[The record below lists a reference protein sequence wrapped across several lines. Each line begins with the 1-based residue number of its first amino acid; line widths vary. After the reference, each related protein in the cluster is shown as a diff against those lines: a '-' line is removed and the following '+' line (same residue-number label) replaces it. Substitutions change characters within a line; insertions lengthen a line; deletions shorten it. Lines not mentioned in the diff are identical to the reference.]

1 MKPSFYVCS
10 MGLLTRVREALGLKG
25 NILPILSIRSLDAT
39 GWQMFEAVWQPYLL
53 SLGASMQHVGIISST
68 YLAFFSGF
76 QFFTGTVSDSL
87 GRKRTMIIA
96 YLLSLA
102 SILFTFAA
110 DSWALLLPVMVV
122 FAAVDAL
129 AEPAIIPL
137 VAESVPE
144 EKRGAAFGYLSQ
156 TWFLPGLFAPAL
168 GGLIGSQYGFKALL
182 LVVFTTETLSLI
194 MFHFFVKETLRNLK
208 PINLLDQAKRLVSL
222 LKPERGLTR
231 LYATIISNR
240 FAYALFDGVLYAM
253 VIRAHGFSAL
263 TIAFAANVFTMT
275 TALSLFGTGRFV
287 DRVGSRIPLIA
298 SNLSWMVALAAY
310 FYSSNLNALFL
321 AQVIRGVS
329 VALWDPALNTYVASE
344 TTESDRGRVTGKVGA
359 LKGILTF
366 PAPVIGATL
375 FELYGLTGPIFLSLI
390 GILLSTWLAIGLKK
404 KENPISSSHN
414 GPPNHLNII

>member
-1 MKPSFYVCS
+1 
-10 MGLLTRVREALGLKG
+10 MGLMTRVREALDLKG

-53 SLGASMQHVGIISST
+53 SLGASMQQVGVTSST
-68 YLAFFSGF
+68 YLAFFSGL

-87 GRKRTMIIA
+87 GRKRTMVIA

-110 DSWALLLPVMVV
+110 ASWAQILPVMVV

-144 EKRGAAFGYLSQ
+144 EKRGVAFGYLSQ

-168 GGLIGSQYGFKALL
+168 GGLVSSLYGFKTVII
-182 LVVFTTETLSLI
+182 LVFITEALSLVL
-194 MFHFFVKETLRNLK
+194 FHRYVRETISRMRPVNLAEQARRFVE
-208 PINLLDQAKRLVSL
+208 LV
-222 LKPERGLTR
+222 KPEAGLTR

-253 VIRAHGFSAL
+253 IIRAYGFSVLTVAL
-263 TIAFAANVFTMT
+263 AANVFTMT
-275 TALSLFGTGRFV
+275 TAVSLFGTGRIV
-287 DRVGSRIPLIA
+287 DRVGSRIPIVL
-298 SNLSWMVALAAY
+298 SNLSWVLALALYAFSRELY
-310 FYSSNLNALFL
+310 MLVL
-321 AQVIRGVS
+321 AQVVRGVS

-344 TTESDRGRVTGKVGA
+344 TTESDRGRITGKVGA

-366 PAPVIGATL
+366 PAPVLGATL
-375 FELYGLTGPIFLSLI
+375 FELYGLTGPVALSMA
-390 GILLSTWLAIGLKK
+390 GILVSSGLALGLR
-404 KENPISSSHN
+404 KE
-414 GPPNHLNII
+414 

>member
-1 MKPSFYVCS
+1 M
-10 MGLLTRVREALGLKG
+10 TRIRDALGLKG

-39 GWQMFEAVWQPYLL
+39 GWQMFEAVWQPYIL
-53 SLGASMQHVGIISST
+53 SLGASMQQVGVISST
-68 YLAFFSGF
+68 YLAFFAGL

-96 YLLSLA
+96 YLLSLM
-102 SILFTFAA
+102 SIFFTFVA
-110 DSWALLLPVMVV
+110 DSWIQIVPVMVI

-168 GGLIGSQYGFKALL
+168 GGLIGSLYGFKTVLT
-182 LVVFTTETLSLI
+182 LVLVTETLSLI
-194 MFHFFVKETLRNLK
+194 LFHRYVKETILNLK
-208 PINLLDQAKRLVSL
+208 PINLFEQAGRFFELV
-222 LKPERGLTR
+222 KPEAGFIR

-253 VIRAHGFSAL
+253 VIKAYGFNVL
-263 TIAFAANVFTMT
+263 TIALAANIFTMT
-275 TALSLFGTGRFV
+275 TAVCLFGTGRIV
-287 DRVGSRIPLIA
+287 DKVGSRIPIIV
-298 SNLSWMVALAAY
+298 SNLSWILALVLY
-310 FYSSNLNALFL
+310 FYSHELYMLLL
-321 AQVIRGVS
+321 AQMVRGIS

-344 TTESDRGRVTGKVGA
+344 TTESDRGRITGKVGA

-366 PAPVIGATL
+366 PAPVLGATL
-375 FELYGLTGPIFLSLI
+375 FELYGLTGPIALSMV
-390 GILLSTWLAIGLKK
+390 GILVSSGLALGLR
-404 KENPISSSHN
+404 KE
-414 GPPNHLNII
+414 